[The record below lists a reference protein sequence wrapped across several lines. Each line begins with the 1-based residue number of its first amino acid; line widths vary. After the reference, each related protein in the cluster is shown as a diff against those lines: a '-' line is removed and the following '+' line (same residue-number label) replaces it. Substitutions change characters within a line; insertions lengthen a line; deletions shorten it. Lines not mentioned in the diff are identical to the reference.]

1 MMAESISTMCHE
13 SATLRTS
20 RSPLVSSPP
29 LADFILHA
37 LRRTQYD
44 KEIALAALYL
54 LKRLHTRYPTTRA
67 MSGHRLFLTAFML
80 SSKLISDNTYSTKSW
95 YEVGQKLFSIPELNR
110 MEREM
115 IECLDWQVHIPP
127 NELEKLTERPKG
139 GPQWTTTSD
148 KVLLAEGRSQ
158 YRTPDEADQWPLAS
172 SPSSSSTSSSYD
184 GSGKWSA
191 RGSASSSLTS
201 DDDGIQ
207 FGYEDKITIPTT
219 SSPLIDFA
227 YAKPSV
233 W

>member
-1 MMAESISTMCHE
+1 
-13 SATLRTS
+13 
-20 RSPLVSSPP
+20 
-29 LADFILHA
+29 
-37 LRRTQYD
+37 
-44 KEIALAALYL
+44 
-54 LKRLHTRYPTTRA
+54 

-95 YEVGQKLFSIPELNR
+95 YEVGQKLFSISELNQ

-139 GPQWTTTSD
+139 GPQSTATSD
-148 KVLLAEGRSQ
+148 KVLLAEGRSE
-158 YRTPDEADQWPLAS
+158 YRMPDEADQWPPAS
-172 SPSSSSTSSSYD
+172 SPSGRSSSSSSSYD

-191 RGSASSSLTS
+191 PGSASSSLTS
-201 DDDGIQ
+201 DDGTQ

-219 SSPLIDFA
+219 SSPLSDFA